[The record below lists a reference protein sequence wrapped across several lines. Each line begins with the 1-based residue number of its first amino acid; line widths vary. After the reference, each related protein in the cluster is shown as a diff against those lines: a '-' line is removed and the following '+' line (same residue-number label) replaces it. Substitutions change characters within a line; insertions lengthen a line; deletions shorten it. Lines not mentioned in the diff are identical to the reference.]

1 MRNPL
6 MLSRLP
12 FVLRHTGPAHHS
24 RGMGGTKPKS
34 TFTNSRLIASL
45 EPQPQSPRKRTCY
58 RNTCRGAKAV
68 LNDNRHYRHVHGRGN
83 YIQTRE
89 SNTILPSSIEG
100 QKCQQ
105 RAPLRSPS
113 LSGAISSCCEGR
125 QAAATYTR
133 HATGGATK

>member
-1 MRNPL
+1 
-6 MLSRLP
+6 
-12 FVLRHTGPAHHS
+12 
-24 RGMGGTKPKS
+24 MGGTKPKS
-34 TFTNSRLIASL
+34 TFTSHCLPRTPTPIAAERVIETRVAEL
-45 EPQPQSPRKRTCY
+45 
-58 RNTCRGAKAV
+58 

-125 QAAATYTR
+125 QLQPTQDTRRAAPPSEQPALFPQSR
-133 HATGGATK
+133 QH